1 MKLVLIIL
9 GLNVFCIS
17 KTIYHLHY
25 SFYYPLILNFM
36 ANGITLFKLLNNNY
50 ILSLEPESYQIFLN
64 IFSILKYSLQ
74 IFKSTHF

>member
-25 SFYYPLILNFM
+25 SFYYPLTLNFI
-36 ANGITLFKLLNNNY
+36 ANGITLFKLLNNN
-50 ILSLEPESYQIFLN
+50 
-64 IFSILKYSLQ
+64 
-74 IFKSTHF
+74 